1 MKRALL
7 TFGLLWLSLSMLMG
21 ARSNILG
28 QNLDDLDIESDY
40 QIMPTASED
49 AVLPSCMPAELDVLP
64 VDSRILFRNDK
75 PVKRFDRF
83 ESKDGKRLC
92 IIAETDLDSGLVE
105 SAKFF
110 DRGLLKLCMLREPD
124 GNEIIEQ
131 FEYDDNGLLQQVITK
146 KQGLMISIDFYHRAA
161 GNDSLAMV
169 RTIDMTSGQED
180 RIIIGDS
187 WMFADGKLIDGSV
200 ALDMESEAVRAE
212 KKDEGLVVSI
222 SSPSGFTTQRTIDA
236 AGLVTSSVIMN
247 QNGSVVSI
255 QRFGYS
261 DGGMLVSSSLTE
273 GNRLTQIEYLD
284 GDVSKE
290 TVLENGIILFVN
302 EYGSEEKRQ
311 TLYEAGK
318 AYAIVVYDSSTGRIK
333 KVEYI

>member
-7 TFGLLWLSLSMLMG
+7 TCGFLLLSLSVLMG

-28 QNLDDLDIESDY
+28 QNLDGLDIESDY
-40 QIMPTASED
+40 QITQAASGD

-64 VDSRILFRNDK
+64 VESQILFRNDK

-83 ESKDGKRLC
+83 ESKDAKRFC
-92 IIAETDLDSGLVE
+92 IISTTDLDSGLVE
-105 SAKFF
+105 SARCF
-110 DRGLLKLCMLREPD
+110 DRGLLKLSMLRGPD
-124 GNEIIEQ
+124 GDEIIEQ
-131 FEYDDNGLLQQVITK
+131 FEYDGSGLLQQVITK
-146 KQGLMISIDFYHRAA
+146 KQGLMISVDFYHRAA
-161 GNDSLAMV
+161 DNDSLAMV
-169 RTIDMTSGQED
+169 RTIDMASGQEE

-187 WMFADGKLIDGSV
+187 WMFTDGKLIDGSV
-200 ALDMESEAVRAE
+200 SIDMEREAVRAE
-212 KKDEGLVVSI
+212 KTDGGLVVSI

-236 AGLVTSSVIMN
+236 SGLVTSSVIMN

-255 QRFGYS
+255 QHFRYS
-261 DGGMLVSSSLTE
+261 DGGVLVSSSLTE
-273 GNRLTQIEYLD
+273 GSRLTQIEYLD
-284 GDVSKE
+284 GGVSKE

-302 EYGSEEKRQ
+302 EYEGGERRQ

-318 AYAIVVYDSSTGRIK
+318 AYAIVVYDSSTGRIR

>member
-7 TFGLLWLSLSMLMG
+7 TSGLLLLSLSMLIG

-28 QNLDDLDIESDY
+28 QNLDGLDIESDH
-40 QIMPTASED
+40 QITQTASED
-49 AVLPSCMPAELDVLP
+49 AVLPSCIPAELDVLP
-64 VDSRILFRNDK
+64 VDSRILFRNGK

-92 IIAETDLDSGLVE
+92 ITATTDLDSGLVE
-105 SAKFF
+105 NAKCF
-110 DRGLLKLCMLREPD
+110 DGGLLKLSMLRWPD
-124 GNEIIEQ
+124 GDEIIEQ
-131 FEYDDNGLLQQVITK
+131 FEYDDTGLLQRVITK
-146 KQGLMISIDFYHRAA
+146 KRGLMISVDLYHRSAD
-161 GNDSLAMV
+161 NDSLAMV
-169 RTIDMTSGQED
+169 RTIDMASGREE

-187 WMFADGKLIDGSV
+187 WMLADGKLIDGSA

-212 KKDEGLVVSI
+212 KTDGGLVVST
-222 SSPSGFTTQRTIDA
+222 SSPGGFTTQRTIDA
-236 AGLVTSSVIMN
+236 TGLVTSSVIMN

-255 QRFGYS
+255 QHFKYS
-261 DGGMLVSSSLTE
+261 DGGTLVSSSLTE
-273 GNRLTQIEYLD
+273 GSRLTQIEYID

-302 EYGSEEKRQ
+302 EYEGGERRQ

>member
-40 QIMPTASED
+40 QIMQTASED
-49 AVLPSCMPAELDVLP
+49 AVLPGCMPAELDVLP
-64 VDSRILFRNDK
+64 VDSRILFRDDK

-83 ESKDGKRLC
+83 ESNDGKRLC

-169 RTIDMTSGQED
+169 RTIDMASGQED

-255 QRFGYS
+255 QRFEYS

-302 EYGSEEKRQ
+302 EYESEERRQ